1 MSKKPFLITSG
12 LSALLLVFSGA
23 SSAFAST
30 DLEGELGL
38 LKKRIEAQQVL
49 LDSQNEEIA
58 KQRELIES
66 LIAARVKNGEPV
78 RNAAKTGKSKTVV
91 KKDKKHKWHQVSF
104 ADPSLGEKKMSALSA
119 RGAEAGALPP
129 PPSAAEGVA
138 RPQVDALANQG
149 GVLSREGVLTFE
161 NAIEYTNTTRNLFAF
176 NGVQLAEVV
185 LVGGITASA
194 ARHQVVQ
201 ESGRFRLGITDR
213 LEADVRIPFVY
224 RNDALTNSVSEGGS
238 VTTSIEGANLGDI
251 DFGLA
256 YQMNDGLYG
265 WPFLV
270 GNVRYKT
277 NNADGPFD
285 VPYDDNNIAKRLPTG
300 TGFQTVEASVT
311 AIKVSDPA
319 VLFGNIGYVY
329 NVPRD
334 INHDFNGV
342 YVGNVSPGDAI
353 NALVGMGFAI
363 NQDLSFSLGYK
374 HSYVFPTYQK
384 ITQSGSTT
392 RTSSGTSQVGA
403 VTFGISYAVTPE
415 TTVSFNVEAGATND
429 APDVRLIFRVPI
441 KLGTLF

>member
-1 MSKKPFLITSG
+1 MSKKTFLITSS
-12 LSALLLVFSGA
+12 LCALLLVGFGA
-23 SSAFAST
+23 SSSRAFSSE
-30 DLEGELGL
+30 LEGDLSL
-38 LKKRIEAQQVL
+38 LKQRIEAQQAML
-49 LDSQNEEIA
+49 EAQSEEIA

-66 LIAARVKNGEPV
+66 LLAVRGKKDEPV
-78 RNAAKTGKSKTVV
+78 RSASKDRTSKGAM
-91 KKDKKHKWHQVSF
+91 KKDKKYKWHQASF
-104 ADPSLGEKKMSALSA
+104 ADPALGEKRMAALSA
-119 RGAEAGALPP
+119 RGAEPGVLPSAP
-129 PPSAAEGVA
+129 PPSDEGM

-194 ARHQVVQ
+194 ARHQVIQ
-201 ESGRFRLGITDR
+201 ESARFRLGLTDR
-213 LEADVRIPFVY
+213 LEADVRFPFVY
-224 RNDALTNSVSEGGS
+224 RNDALTDSVSS

-251 DFGLA
+251 DVGLA
-256 YQMNDGLYG
+256 YQLNDGIQG

-270 GNVRYKT
+270 GNMRYKA

-285 VPYDDNNIAKRLPTG
+285 VPYDSNNIAKRLPTG
-300 TGFQTVEASVT
+300 TGFQTVEASLT

-334 INHDFNGV
+334 INRDFNSV
-342 YVGNVSPGDAI
+342 YVGHVSPGDAI

-363 NQDLSFSLGYK
+363 NQDLSFSMGYK

-403 VTFGISYAVTPE
+403 VTFGLSYAVTPE
-415 TTVSFNVEAGATND
+415 TTVSFNIEAGATND